1 MRTISS
7 LRASRIRTL
16 ILLLL
21 TLGWLIFIF
30 SNSLQ
35 SGTESGAQSKRL
47 LRFLQDLFR
56 SMGYQGELSEHVL
69 RKLAHFGEFAIL
81 TFLGCLDLWSASL
94 LSLSHAP
101 RRVCLTAAASVL
113 FCFCA
118 ACVDEFLQRFTPGRG
133 PRFTDSLIDTAG
145 GLCAYLCF
153 LALFFLI
160 RILRK
165 RKVPT
170 T

>member
-7 LRASRIRTL
+7 PRASRIRTL

-35 SGTESGAQSKRL
+35 SGAESGAQSKRL

-94 LSLSHAP
+94 LSLCLPLYSGRTVCSSACSLCKRIMLSTML
-101 RRVCLTAAASVL
+101 RRL
-113 FCFCA
+113 
-118 ACVDEFLQRFTPGRG
+118 
-133 PRFTDSLIDTAG
+133 SL
-145 GLCAYLCF
+145 
-153 LALFFLI
+153 
-160 RILRK
+160 R
-165 RKVPT
+165 
-170 T
+170 